1 MLYDMQSSHA
11 AAISTSA
18 TKISPVALQRA
29 IRNLAEEARVLKETA
44 SSMLVREETYLVPVV
59 ALLVP
64 EAEQKAFNTCVIR
77 KLGILDSRLH
87 LVSMHEAV
95 QQDETEYRLFQ
106 ESIPSIPQRM
116 IPRWKRLMYE
126 PRVGILSSV
135 D

>member
-11 AAISTSA
+11 AAMTSE
-18 TKISPVALQRA
+18 TKISPVALQRV
-29 IRNLAEEARVLKETA
+29 IRNLAEEASVLKETA

-59 ALLVP
+59 AHLVP
-64 EAEQKAFNTCVIR
+64 EAEQKAFNTRVIR

-126 PRVGILSSV
+126 PRVGILATV